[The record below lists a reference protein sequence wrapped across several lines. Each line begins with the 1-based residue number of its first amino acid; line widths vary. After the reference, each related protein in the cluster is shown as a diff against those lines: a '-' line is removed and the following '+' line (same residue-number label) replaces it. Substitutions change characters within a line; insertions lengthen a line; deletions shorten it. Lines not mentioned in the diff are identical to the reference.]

1 MNWKHITAIIVVIL
15 FTVGLASAQPFGT
28 PGQVKGQRE
37 RGPGQMGPYQGDM
50 LGMFGLKLT
59 DEQNKQVQNLK
70 LEHQRAM
77 LVMKSDMSEQHNKL
91 KLAVTDNKF
100 NQSDVDKIAGN
111 FGNAHEK
118 KIQMKVKFLR
128 AMRDILTDDQ
138 RVIFDQKILARGIG
152 LGHGM
157 EKGPGMR
164 GKGGRGMR
172 GGGRCW

>member
-15 FTVGLASAQPFGT
+15 FTVGLASAQPCNP
-28 PGQVKGQRE
+28 PGQGKGKPE
-37 RGPGQMGPYQGDM
+37 RGHGQMGPCQGDM
-50 LGMFGLKLT
+50 PGMFGLKLT
-59 DEQNKQVQNLK
+59 DEQLKQVQNLK

-77 LVMKSDMSEQHNKL
+77 LVMQSDMSELHNKL
-91 KLAVTDNKF
+91 KLAVTDEKF
-100 NQSDVDKIAGN
+100 NQGDVDKIAGN

-128 AMRDILTDDQ
+128 AMRDILTDEQ
-138 RVIFDQKILARGIG
+138 RVIFDQKILAMGIG

-164 GKGGRGMR
+164 GPGGCGMR
-172 GGGRCW
+172 CR

>member
-1 MNWKHITAIIVVIL
+1 MNWKHITAVVVVIL
-15 FTVGLASAQPFGT
+15 FTVGLASAKPFGP
-28 PGQVKGQRE
+28 PGQGKGKP
-37 RGPGQMGPYQGDM
+37 GWGHGQMGPGQCDM
-50 LGMFGLKLT
+50 PGMFGLKLT

-91 KLAVTDNKF
+91 KLAVTDKKF
-100 NQSDVDKIAGN
+100 NQGDVDKIAGN
-111 FGNAHEK
+111 LGNAHEK

-138 RVIFDQKILARGIG
+138 RVIFDQKILAMGIG

-157 EKGPGMR
+157 KKGPGMR
-164 GKGGRGMR
+164 GHGGRGKGCR
-172 GGGRCW
+172 